1 MSDPRD
7 LAELLAALPPER
19 RSAFDRLSALVTAV
33 GVPESNHSFVFRAG
47 ETEHPVFD
55 DAEAVFWRAVRQ
67 MRQGDPLRGRELPL
81 VYWGFHSI
89 DLLGR
94 RHSNGVLVTDRAVVV
109 DDPRGDAVRLP
120 TATLD
125 PASIRVDGERLLVA
139 GVAIGLAQIARSL
152 PSTSAEDAAEYL
164 AAVVTAVRASPDA
177 EPEEDESVEDVV
189 LASGMSGD
197 LLLPGR
203 PKDAKGLA
211 KLAAKWSLPAEEA
224 ILVSLSSATFAG
236 VYGLA
241 ITDAALYTRDLF
253 EPVRRV
259 PLAEVGALSWDD
271 PEKAVRIG
279 PGHTAPN
286 HPAVTPRNGEAAAAL
301 LQDLVRAASRR
312 LP

>member
-19 RSAFDRLSALVTAV
+19 RAAFDRLSALVAAV
-33 GVPESNHSFVFRAG
+33 PVPESNHSFVFRAG
-47 ETEHPVFD
+47 EAEHPVFD
-55 DAEAVFWRAVRQ
+55 DAEAVFWCAVRQ
-67 MRQGDPLRGRELPL
+67 MRQGDSLRGRELPL

-109 DDPRGDAVRLP
+109 DDPGGDAVRLP
-120 TATLD
+120 TVDLD
-125 PASIRVDGERLLVA
+125 PATIRSDGTRLLVA
-139 GVAIGLAQIARSL
+139 DAGIGLEQIARIL
-152 PSTSAEDAAEYL
+152 PAAGAEDAAAYL
-164 AAVVTAVRASPDA
+164 AAVVAAVRTSDDVA
-177 EPEEDESVEDVV
+177 EPRDESVEDVV

-197 LLLPGR
+197 LLLPSR

-211 KLAAKWSLPAEEA
+211 KLAAKWSLPADEA

-259 PLAEVGALSWDD
+259 PLAEVRALSWDD
-271 PEKAVRIG
+271 SEKAVRIG
-279 PGHTAPN
+279 PGHAAPS
-286 HPAVTPRNGEAAAAL
+286 HPAVTSRNGGAAAAL